1 MATATAETTR
11 TSPTTERQQ
20 AVVTRNPRDSRPEL
34 FRSTSARTT
43 GRRHNSFAR
52 TEIRDLR
59 GGPSARALVRPSAG
73 DPGVARRP
81 VSAAISLAETRR
93 YVDRTAGPDRTHDID
108 RLRVRV
114 DDLAEVVQDLALTEY
129 HLTCDGDAV
138 DAHREEIDCTDRR
151 LRNERK
157 RLHTAM
163 DILQDAEKAQV
174 RRQAWLYAH
183 PDTVAHLAELS
194 LKVRQ
199 PVGRRVV

>member
-20 AVVTRNPRDSRPEL
+20 AVVTRNPRDNRPGL
-34 FRSTSARTT
+34 FRSTSATT
-43 GRRHNSFAR
+43 AGRCHNGSAR

-81 VSAAISLAETRR
+81 VSAATSLAETRR

-108 RLRVRV
+108 RLRAKV
-114 DDLAEVVQDLALTEY
+114 DELAEVVQDLALTEY
-129 HLTCDGDAV
+129 HLTFDGEAV
-138 DAHREEIDCTDRR
+138 DAHQEEIVRTARR

-163 DILQDAEKAQV
+163 DILQDAKKAQV
-174 RRQAWLYAH
+174 RRQDWLEAH
-183 PDTVAHLAELS
+183 PGTVAHLAELS
-194 LKVRQ
+194 LKVR
-199 PVGRRVV
+199 PRVSRRVA

>member
-11 TSPTTERQQ
+11 TSPTTERHQ
-20 AVVTRNPRDSRPEL
+20 AAVTRNPRDNHPGL
-34 FRSTSARTT
+34 FRSTPATT
-43 GRRHNSFAR
+43 TSRRHNSSAR

-59 GGPSARALVRPSAG
+59 GGPSVRALVRPSAG
-73 DPGVARRP
+73 DPTVARRP
-81 VSAAISLAETRR
+81 VFAATSLAETRR
-93 YVDRTAGPDRTHDID
+93 YVDRTAGPDRTRDID
-108 RLRVRV
+108 RLRAKV
-114 DDLAEVVQDLALTEY
+114 DELAEVVRDLALTEY
-129 HLTCDGDAV
+129 QLTCDGDAV
-138 DAHREEIDCTDRR
+138 DARREELDRTARR

-174 RRQAWLYAH
+174 RRQDWLDAH

-199 PVGRRVV
+199 TVGRRVA